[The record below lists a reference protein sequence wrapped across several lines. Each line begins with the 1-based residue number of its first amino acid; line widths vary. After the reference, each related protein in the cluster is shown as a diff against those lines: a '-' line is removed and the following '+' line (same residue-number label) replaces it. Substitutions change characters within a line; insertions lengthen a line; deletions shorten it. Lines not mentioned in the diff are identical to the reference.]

1 MHTAPMSQSGAPP
14 SAQGLVDNPPVGR
27 KGILSRAVGCHEHPL
42 RHSNSVEQGQ
52 ETGCVEVTR
61 GRPCP
66 PTHASTLSS
75 GVLQDGSSRVL
86 SLFEGRLDWMAGAAG
101 RRAARGLVVG
111 ALQTHGMAAGPG
123 PGGTFTAST
132 LAPTI
137 SLPYPG
143 MRGVGEEGI
152 PSTDTM

>member
-101 RRAARGLVVG
+101 PTKSPSFENISEFVGFGGAGRVSLVKDVQEGCRAREA
-111 ALQTHGMAAGPG
+111 
-123 PGGTFTAST
+123 
-132 LAPTI
+132 
-137 SLPYPG
+137 
-143 MRGVGEEGI
+143 
-152 PSTDTM
+152 